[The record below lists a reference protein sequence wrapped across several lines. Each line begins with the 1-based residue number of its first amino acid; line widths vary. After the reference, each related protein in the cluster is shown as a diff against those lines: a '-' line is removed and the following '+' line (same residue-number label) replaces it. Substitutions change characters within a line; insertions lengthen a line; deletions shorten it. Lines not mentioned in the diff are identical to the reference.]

1 MSTKQKTEAQFPGIP
16 YCPEVYEVYPQGE
29 KQAPRLPSPS
39 FSVPPPAP
47 RCPSDGSLAAGR
59 ASMTEKQGFV
69 HKAEDRSAISWYS
82 ILSGSLRGLSTG
94 GETGSSSSL
103 SVLLRPSPR
112 TAMPVRR
119 QPCCRQGEHD
129 GETRFCPQSSR
140 QKRCFLEFRTVR
152 KCTRF
157 IHRGEQTPR
166 LPSPSLSVPPPAPR
180 CPSDGSLAAGR
191 ASMTEKQGFVHKAAD
206 RSAVSWNSVLSGSVR
221 DLSTG
226 GSRLRVFPLRP
237 SPSLPPHRDA
247 RPTAALLPAGR
258 ANRP

>member
-1 MSTKQKTEAQFPGIP
+1 
-16 YCPEVYEVYPQGE
+16 
-29 KQAPRLPSPS
+29 
-39 FSVPPPAP
+39 
-47 RCPSDGSLAAGR
+47 
-59 ASMTEKQGFV
+59 MTEKQSFV
-69 HKAEDRSAISWYS
+69 HKAADRSAVSWNS
-82 ILSGSLRGLSTG
+82 VLSGSVRGLSTG
-94 GETGSSSSL
+94 GSQ
-103 SVLLRPSPR
+103 LLVVPPPYCDARP
-112 TAMPVRR
+112 TE
-119 QPCCRQGEHD
+119 PCCRQGEHD
-129 GETRFCPQSSR
+129 GETKFCPQSSR

-157 IHRGEQTPR
+157 IHRWKSTR
-166 LPSPSLSVPPPAPR
+166 RRPSPPAPR
-180 CPSDGSLAAGR
+180 YPSDGSLAAGR

-206 RSAVSWNSVLSGSVR
+206 RSAVSWNSVLSGSVRGLSTGGSRLRVFPRLPSPSFSVPPPAPRCPSDGSPAAGRASMTEKQGFVHKAENNSAISWSSILSGSLR